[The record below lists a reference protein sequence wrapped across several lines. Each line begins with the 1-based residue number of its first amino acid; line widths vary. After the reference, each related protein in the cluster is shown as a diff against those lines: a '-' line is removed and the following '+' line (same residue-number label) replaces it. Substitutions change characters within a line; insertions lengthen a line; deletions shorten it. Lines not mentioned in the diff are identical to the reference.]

1 MRGTINATLTAL
13 GESANSLQTR
23 ETDGGVVIAPTG
35 TPAAAGV
42 LSTRT
47 SASAGV
53 IAVASTDVTTGAKA
67 VLTWTDAIGDLK
79 NRYNVDC
86 VVAEVA
92 GDSGEDPTYT
102 VTVSGGSGDD
112 LPDEDEDVNV
122 ALQVVCNITF
132 DFDDVDTL
140 WVTTNVRGVIVFMD
154 ATDTEKCRIDMG
166 TKKLASW
173 LKDSGFPAPIS
184 GTPVTYALIGSGDTS
199 TTSFLPKV
207 LCLYDSTYETS
218 GT

>member
-1 MRGTINATLTAL
+1 MRGTINATVSMGGETA
-13 GESANSLQTR
+13 SAVQSR
-23 ETDGGVVIAPTG
+23 EEDGFVAITPTG

-47 SASAGV
+47 SATEGV
-53 IAVASTDVTTGAKA
+53 IAVASTDVTTGAEA
-67 VLTWTDAIGDLK
+67 VLTWTDAAGDLK
-79 NRYNVDC
+79 HRYNVDC

-112 LPDEDEDVNV
+112 LPAEDYDVNV
-122 ALQVVCNITF
+122 SLQVVANITF
-132 DFDDVDTL
+132 DFEDVDVFC
-140 WVTTNVRGVIVFMD
+140 VTTNVRGVIAFMD
-154 ATDTEKCRIDMG
+154 ATDTEKCVIDMD
-166 TKKLASW
+166 TKGIGLW
-173 LKDSGFPAPIS
+173 TEDSGFPAPIS
-184 GTPVTYALIGSGDTS
+184 GTPVTYALLGSGDTS
-199 TTSFLPKV
+199 TTNFLPKV